1 MNTIVTPEEKLEQVR
16 VRISDLG
23 SFVAEVAQANNPL
36 ATTLYRRLMAIRE
49 IVFDEEQ
56 VCQAVASAFG
66 I

>member
-36 ATTLYRRLMAIRE
+36 ATTLYRRLMTIRE
-49 IVFDEEQ
+49 IVFDEERG
-56 VCQAVASAFG
+56 CQAVANAFG

>member
-1 MNTIVTPEEKLEQVR
+1 MLTPEEKLEQVR

-49 IVFDEEQ
+49 IVFDEKQ